1 MESLFE
7 KEEMYWK
14 EKFNADDSLTFLPYN
29 QSPKAA
35 AGPISEGS
43 PDVVSLR
50 LPPAL
55 SERILRLANGSDLAV
70 FMIVLAGVNCL
81 LHTYAKR
88 DNVLVGIPAQT
99 GPGDEPAIHDFLLIK
114 TYINRQNT
122 FKSLLGQV
130 KLAIGEALEN
140 QHLPFRKMTGSL
152 NIETTPE
159 GTPILN
165 TIVTYKNIHKADI
178 QGKAAADTVFQFDSN
193 DNSIGLNVSFNSGR
207 YNCDFIEKAAGHLV
221 QLMSVL
227 LVQPDLE
234 LGGADMLSPYE
245 KQQLLVDFNN
255 TETHYE
261 RKQTIHGLIEEQAAR
276 VPEATAVVFEQERL
290 TYRELN
296 ERANRLARTLRAKG
310 VQPDQLVG
318 LMAGRSL
325 EMVVG
330 ILAVLKSGGAYVPI
344 DPEYPVERIRY
355 LLEDSGAK
363 LLLTQ
368 RRLLDRV
375 PYAGAVLALDDESSY
390 SADGANLEPVSGPDH
405 LAYVIYTSGTT
416 GKPKGVMVEHHGLVS
431 LKSMFR
437 DRLGITETDKVVQF
451 ASLSFDASCWE
462 VYKAL
467 FFGAALYIPTAETI
481 LDNRSFERFMHENG
495 ITAAILPPTYAAYL
509 NPDHMPGLQKLIT
522 GGSAV
527 SAEFVQQWKDKVRYF
542 NAYGPTEASIV
553 TSVWTART
561 DDIGLK
567 SVPIGR
573 PIQNHRIYILDDRLQ
588 LVPAGVEGE
597 LCIAGEGLARGY
609 LNRPELTAEKF
620 VDNPFSPG
628 ERMYRTGDLAR
639 WLPDGNIEYRGR
651 IDHQVKV
658 RGYRIET
665 GEIEE
670 QLLKVP
676 SVQEAIVIAR
686 EEADGQQLCA
696 YFVAQSK
703 LTVSGLKEALAKELP
718 GYMIPAHF
726 VQLLRMPLTPNGKI
740 DRKALPAPEE
750 SAEQSAEYIAPRTL
764 MEVKIAQIWKDV
776 LGLRRVGVKD
786 NFFDLGGSSLS
797 LMRLIQA
804 VYDETGIEVP
814 LNQQFKNLT
823 VEAMAF
829 GSSESGLE
837 TKGQSFI
844 KLNKTGALNVF
855 CFPPGSGFGIG
866 YRELANLLDDR
877 FVLYGTDFIED
888 SESCESMLDDYVD
901 EIVRIQEEAPY
912 VLLGYCFGGNL
923 MFEVAQRME
932 KRGFRVS
939 DLIMVDSWIK
949 ETLTPAE
956 TTESEWQEILE
967 DLSDTEKEMMANP
980 VIRERVSSKVRA
992 TLMYE
997 AQLINRGTVEGHI
1010 HELIAEDS
1018 DAFRLE
1024 HGLPSWRGAAQGT
1037 YTEYKLAGAHEKL
1050 LEPEC
1055 LDGTAKVI
1063 LRILE
1068 EIARRNGASPK
1079 VLHGS

>member
-1 MESLFE
+1 MKSLFE

-29 QSPKAA
+29 PPSKAV
-35 AGPISEGS
+35 GQPNSEEK
-43 PDVVSLR
+43 PDVVSLT
-50 LPPAL
+50 LPPML

-81 LHTYAKR
+81 LHNYARR
-88 DNVLVGIPAQT
+88 DNVLVGIPAAT
-99 GPGDEPAIHDFLLIK
+99 GPGDEPSIHDFLLIK
-114 TYINRQNT
+114 TYINRHST

-159 GTPILN
+159 GTPVLN
-165 TIVTYKNIHKADI
+165 TIVTYKKIHKADI
-178 QGKAAADTVFQFDSN
+178 QGKAAADTVFQFESN
-193 DNSIGLNVSFNSGR
+193 ENSIGMNVSFNSGR
-207 YNCDFIEKAAGHLV
+207 YNRDFIEKAAGHLV

-234 LGGADMLSPYE
+234 FADADMLSPNE
-245 KQQLLVDFNN
+245 KQQLLVDFNH

-261 RKQTIHGLIEEQAAR
+261 REQTIHGLIEEQAAR
-276 VPEATAVVFEQERL
+276 VPDATAVVYEQERL

-296 ERANRLARTLRAKG
+296 ERANRLARTLRAAG

-325 EMVVG
+325 EIAVG
-330 ILAVLKSGGAYVPI
+330 ILAVLKAGGAYVPI
-344 DPEYPVERIRY
+344 DPEYPEERIRY

-375 PYAGAVLALDDESSY
+375 PFEGTVLTLDDDSSY
-390 SADGANLEPVSGPDH
+390 SGDGTNLEPVNGPEH

-416 GKPKGVMVEHHGLVS
+416 GKPKGVMLEHHGLVS
-431 LKSMFR
+431 LKNMFR
-437 DRLGITETDKVVQF
+437 DTLGITETDRVVQF

-462 VYKAL
+462 VFKAL

-481 LDNRSFERFMHENG
+481 LDNRSFQRYMHENG

-509 NPDHMPGLQKLIT
+509 NPDHMPDLQKLIT

-527 SAEFVQQWKDKVRYF
+527 SAEFVQQWRDKVRYF

-553 TSVWTART
+553 TSVWTACT
-561 DDIGLK
+561 GDIGLK

-573 PIQNHRIYILDDRLQ
+573 PIQNHRIYILNDYRQ
-588 LVPAGVEGE
+588 PVPVGVEGE
-597 LCIAGEGLARGY
+597 LCIAGVGLARGY

-628 ERMYRTGDLAR
+628 ERMYRTGDLAK

-703 LTVSGLKEALAKELP
+703 LTAAALKEALAKELP

-750 SAEQSAEYIAPRTL
+750 SAEQAEEYIAPRTL

-776 LGLRRVGVKD
+776 LGLRRVSVKD

-829 GSSESGLE
+829 GSGETGLE
-837 TKGQSFI
+837 KGQSFI
-844 KLNKTGALNVF
+844 KLNKSGALNVF

-877 FVLYGTDFIED
+877 FVLYGTDFKEEA
-888 SESCESMLDDYVD
+888 ESYEEMLDDYID

-932 KRGFRVS
+932 KRGYRVS

-967 DLSDTEKEMMANP
+967 DLSDSEKEMMANP
-980 VIRERVSSKVRA
+980 VIRERVSIKVRA
-992 TLMYE
+992 TLTYE
-997 AQLINRGTVEGHI
+997 AQLLNSGTVEGRI

-1024 HGLPSWRGAAQGT
+1024 QGLPTWRGAAQDT

-1055 LDGTAKVI
+1055 LDGTAEVI

-1068 EIARRNGASPK
+1068 EVAHRNGASSK

>member
-1 MESLFE
+1 MKSLFE

-29 QSPKAA
+29 PPSKAV
-35 AGPISEGS
+35 GQPNSEEK
-43 PDVVSLR
+43 PDVVSLT
-50 LPPAL
+50 LPPML

-81 LHTYAKR
+81 LHNYARR
-88 DNVLVGIPAQT
+88 DNVLVGIPAAT
-99 GPGDEPAIHDFLLIK
+99 GPGDEPSIHDFLLIK
-114 TYINRQNT
+114 TYINRQST

-159 GTPILN
+159 GTPVLN
-165 TIVTYKNIHKADI
+165 TIVTYKKIHKADI
-178 QGKAAADTVFQFDSN
+178 QGKAAADTVFQFESN
-193 DNSIGLNVSFNSGR
+193 ENSIGMNVSFNSGR
-207 YNCDFIEKAAGHLV
+207 YNRDFIEKAAGHLV

-234 LGGADMLSPYE
+234 FGDADMLSPNE
-245 KQQLLVDFNN
+245 KQQLLVDFNH

-261 RKQTIHGLIEEQAAR
+261 REQTIHGLIEEQAAR
-276 VPEATAVVFEQERL
+276 VPDATAVVYEQERL

-296 ERANRLARTLRAKG
+296 ERANRLARTLRGAG

-325 EMVVG
+325 EIAVG
-330 ILAVLKSGGAYVPI
+330 ILAVLKAGGAYVPI
-344 DPEYPVERIRY
+344 DPEYPEERIRY

-375 PYAGAVLALDDESSY
+375 PFKGTVLTLDDDSSY
-390 SADGANLEPVSGPDH
+390 SGDGTNLEPVNGPEH

-416 GKPKGVMVEHHGLVS
+416 GKPKGVMLEHHGLVS
-431 LKSMFR
+431 LKNMFR
-437 DRLGITETDKVVQF
+437 DTLGITEKDRVVQF

-462 VYKAL
+462 VFKAL

-481 LDNRSFERFMHENG
+481 LDNRSFQRYMHENG

-509 NPDHMPGLQKLIT
+509 NPDHMPDLQKLIT

-553 TSVWTART
+553 TSVWTACT
-561 DDIGLK
+561 GDIGLK

-573 PIQNHRIYILDDRLQ
+573 PIQNHRIYILNDYRQ
-588 LVPAGVEGE
+588 PVPVGVEGE
-597 LCIAGEGLARGY
+597 LCIAGVGLARGY
-609 LNRPELTAEKF
+609 FNRPELTAEKF

-628 ERMYRTGDLAR
+628 ERMYRTGDLAK

-686 EEADGQQLCA
+686 EEADGQKLCA
-696 YFVAQSK
+696 YYVAQSK
-703 LTVSGLKEALAKELP
+703 LTAAVLKEALAKELP

-750 SAEQSAEYIAPRTL
+750 SAEQAEEYIAPRTL

-829 GSSESGLE
+829 GSGETGLE
-837 TKGQSFI
+837 KSQSFI
-844 KLNKTGALNVF
+844 KLNKNGALNVF

-877 FVLYGTDFIED
+877 FVLYGTDFKEEAK
-888 SESCESMLDDYVD
+888 SYEEMLDDYID
-901 EIVRIQEEAPY
+901 EIVSIQEEAPY

-932 KRGFRVS
+932 KRGYRVS

-980 VIRERVSSKVRA
+980 VIRERVSIKVRA
-992 TLMYE
+992 TLTYE
-997 AQLINRGTVEGHI
+997 AQLLNSGTVEGRI

-1024 HGLPSWRGAAQGT
+1024 QGLPTWRGAAQDT

-1055 LDGTAKVI
+1055 LNGTAEVI

-1068 EIARRNGASPK
+1068 EVAQRNGASSK

>member
-1 MESLFE
+1 MKSLFE

-29 QSPKAA
+29 PPSKAM
-35 AGPISEGS
+35 GRPNFEKK
-43 PDVVSLR
+43 PDVVSLT
-50 LPPAL
+50 LPPML
-55 SERILRLANGSDLAV
+55 SERILRLANGSDLAF

-81 LHTYAKR
+81 LHTYARR
-88 DNVLVGIPAQT
+88 DNVLVGIPAET

-114 TYINRQNT
+114 TYINRQST

-159 GTPILN
+159 GTPVLN
-165 TIVTYKNIHKADI
+165 TIVTYKKIHKADI
-178 QGKAAADTVFQFDSN
+178 QGKAAADTVFQFESN
-193 DNSIGLNVSFNSGR
+193 ENSIGMNVCFNSGR
-207 YNCDFIEKAAGHLV
+207 YNRDFIEKAAGHLV

-234 LGGADMLSPYE
+234 FGDADMLLPDE
-245 KQQLLVDFNN
+245 KQQLLVDFNH

-261 RKQTIHGLIEEQAAR
+261 REQTIHGLIEEQAAR
-276 VPEATAVVFEQERL
+276 VPDATAVVFEQERL

-296 ERANRLARTLRAKG
+296 ERANRLARTLRAAG

-325 EMVVG
+325 EIAVG
-330 ILAVLKSGGAYVPI
+330 ILAVLKAGGAYVPI
-344 DPEYPVERIRY
+344 DPEYPEERIRY

-375 PYAGAVLALDDESSY
+375 PFEGTVLTFDDESSY
-390 SADGANLEPVSGPDH
+390 SGDGTNLESVNGPEH

-416 GKPKGVMVEHHGLVS
+416 GKPKGVMLEHHGLVS
-431 LKSMFR
+431 LKNMFR
-437 DRLGITETDKVVQF
+437 DTLGITETDRVVQF

-462 VYKAL
+462 VFKAL

-481 LDNRSFERFMHENG
+481 LDNRSFQRYMHENG

-553 TSVWTART
+553 TSVWTAHT

-573 PIQNHRIYILDDRLQ
+573 PIQNHRIYILNDHRQ
-588 LVPAGVEGE
+588 PVPVGVEGE
-597 LCIAGEGLARGY
+597 LCIAGVGLARGY

-676 SVQEAIVIAR
+676 SVQETIVIAR

-703 LTVSGLKEALAKELP
+703 LTAAALKEALAKELP

-750 SAEQSAEYIAPRTL
+750 SAEQAEEYIAPRTL

-829 GSSESGLE
+829 GSGETGLE
-837 TKGQSFI
+837 KGQSFI
-844 KLNKTGALNVF
+844 KLNKNGALNVF

-877 FVLYGTDFIED
+877 FVLYGTDFKEEAD
-888 SESCESMLDDYVD
+888 SYEEMLDDYID

-932 KRGFRVS
+932 KRGYRVS

-980 VIRERVSSKVRA
+980 VIRERVSIKVRA
-992 TLMYE
+992 TLTYE
-997 AQLINRGTVEGHI
+997 AQLLNSGTVEGRI

-1024 HGLPSWRGAAQGT
+1024 QGLPTWRGAAEGT

-1055 LDGTAKVI
+1055 LEGTAEVI

-1068 EIARRNGASPK
+1068 EVAQRNGASSK

>member
-1 MESLFE
+1 MKSLFE

-29 QSPKAA
+29 PPSKAV
-35 AGPISEGS
+35 GRPNSEEK
-43 PDVVSLR
+43 PDVVSLT
-50 LPPAL
+50 LPPVL

-81 LHTYAKR
+81 LHNYARR
-88 DNVLVGIPAQT
+88 DNVIVGIPAAT
-99 GPGDEPAIHDFLLIK
+99 GPGEEPAIHDFLLIK
-114 TYINRQNT
+114 TYINGQST

-152 NIETTPE
+152 NIESTPE
-159 GTPILN
+159 GTPVLN
-165 TIVTYKNIHKADI
+165 TIVTYKKIHKADTP
-178 QGKAAADTVFQFDSN
+178 GEAAADTVFQFESN
-193 DNSIGLNVSFNSGR
+193 ENSIGMNVSFKSGR
-207 YNCDFIEKAAGHLV
+207 YNRDFIEKAAGHLV

-234 LGGADMLSPYE
+234 FGDADMLSPDE
-245 KQQLLVDFNN
+245 KQQLLVDFNR
-255 TETHYE
+255 TEKHYE
-261 RKQTIHGLIEEQAAR
+261 REQTIHGLIEEQAAR
-276 VPEATAVVFEQERL
+276 VPDATAVVYEQERL

-296 ERANRLARTLRAKG
+296 DRANRLARTLRAAG

-325 EMVVG
+325 EIAVG
-330 ILAVLKSGGAYVPI
+330 ILAVLKAGGAYVPI
-344 DPEYPVERIRY
+344 DPEYPEERIRY

-375 PYAGAVLALDDESSY
+375 PFEGTVLTLDDESSY
-390 SADGANLEPVSGPDH
+390 SDDGTNLEPVNGPEH

-416 GKPKGVMVEHHGLVS
+416 GKPKGVMLEHHGLVS
-431 LKSMFR
+431 LKNMFR
-437 DRLGITETDKVVQF
+437 DTLGITETDRVVQF

-462 VYKAL
+462 VFKAL

-481 LDNRSFERFMHENG
+481 LDNRSFQRYMHENR

-509 NPDHMPGLQKLIT
+509 SPDHMPELQKLIT

-553 TSVWTART
+553 TSLWTARA

-573 PIQNHRIYILDDRLQ
+573 PIQNHRIYILNDHWQ
-588 LVPAGVEGE
+588 PVPVGVEGE
-597 LCIAGEGLARGY
+597 LCIAGVGLARGY

-620 VDNPFSPG
+620 VDHPFTPG

-670 QLLKVP
+670 ELLKVP

-686 EEADGQQLCA
+686 VEADGQQLCA

-703 LTVSGLKEALAKELP
+703 LTAAALKEALAKELP

-750 SAEQSAEYIAPRTL
+750 SAEQAEEYIAPRTL

-829 GSSESGLE
+829 ESGETGLE
-837 TKGQSFI
+837 KGQSFI
-844 KLNKTGALNVF
+844 KLNKNGDLNVF

-877 FVLYGTDFIED
+877 FVLYGTDFKEEA
-888 SESCESMLDDYVD
+888 ESYEEMLDDYIY

-932 KRGFRVS
+932 KRGYRVS

-980 VIRERVSSKVRA
+980 VIRERVSTKVRA
-992 TLMYE
+992 TLAYE
-997 AQLINRGTVEGHI
+997 AQLLNSGTVEGHI

-1024 HGLPSWRGAAQGT
+1024 QGLPTWRGAARGT

-1055 LDGTAKVI
+1055 LDGTAEVI

-1068 EIARRNGASPK
+1068 EVAQRNGASSK

>member
-1 MESLFE
+1 MKSLFE
-7 KEEMYWK
+7 KEEAYWK
-14 EKFNADDSLTFLPYN
+14 QKFNAEDSLTFLPYN
-29 QSPKAA
+29 P
-35 AGPISEGS
+35 PSEIMDRPDS
-43 PDVVSLR
+43 EEKPDVVSLT
-50 LPPAL
+50 LPPEL
-55 SERILRLANGSDLAV
+55 SGRILRLANGSDLAV

-81 LHTYAKR
+81 LHIYAR
-88 DNVLVGIPAQT
+88 RENVLVGIPADT
-99 GPGDEPAIHDFLLIK
+99 GNGEEPAIHDFLLIK
-114 TYINRQNT
+114 TYINRDST

-130 KLAIGEALEN
+130 KPAIGEALEN
-140 QHLPFRKMTGSL
+140 QQLPFRKMTEAL
-152 NIETTPE
+152 NIEIAPE
-159 GTPILN
+159 GIPVLN
-165 TIVTYKNIHKADI
+165 TIVTYKKIHKADI
-178 QGKAAADTVFQFDSN
+178 QGKAAADTVFEFDLSG
-193 DNSIGLNVSFNSGR
+193 DSIRMNVCFNGR
-207 YNCDFIEKAAGHLV
+207 RYDPGFIEKAAAHLV
-221 QLMSVL
+221 QLLSVL
-227 LVQPDLE
+227 LFQPDLE
-234 LGGADMLSPYE
+234 LGKADMLTPSE
-245 KQQLLVDFNN
+245 KHRLLAEFND
-255 TETHYE
+255 TETDYD
-261 RKQTIHGLIEEQAAR
+261 RDQTIHGLIEEQAAR
-276 VPEATAVVFEQERL
+276 VPDATAVVYEQEHL

-296 ERANRLARTLRAKG
+296 ERANRLARTLRAAG

-325 EMVVG
+325 EIAVG
-330 ILAVLKSGGAYVPI
+330 ILAVLKAGGAYVPI
-344 DPEYPVERIRY
+344 DPEYPEERIRY

-368 RRLLDRV
+368 GRLLDRV
-375 PYAGAVLALDDESSY
+375 PFEGTVLTLDDESSY
-390 SADGANLEPVSGPDH
+390 SGDGTNLEPVNGPDH

-431 LKSMFR
+431 LKNMFR
-437 DRLGITETDKVVQF
+437 DTLGITETDRIVQF

-462 VYKAL
+462 VFKAL

-481 LDNRSFERFMHENG
+481 LDNRSFQRYMNDNG

-509 NPDHMPGLQKLIT
+509 NPDHMPELQKLIT

-553 TSVWTART
+553 TSVWTAGNG
-561 DDIGLK
+561 DNGLK
-567 SVPIGR
+567 PIPIGR
-573 PIQNHRIYILDDRLQ
+573 PIQNHRIYILDDHLQ

-620 VDNPFSPG
+620 VENPFSPG

-670 QLLKVP
+670 RLLQVP

-703 LTVSGLKEALAKELP
+703 LTAGGLKEALAKVLP

-726 VQLLRMPLTPNGKI
+726 VQLVRMPLTPNGKI

-750 SAEQSAEYIAPRTL
+750 SAEEPAEYIAPRTL
-764 MEVKIAQIWKDV
+764 LEVKIAQIWKDV
-776 LGLRRVGVKD
+776 LGLRRISVKD

-797 LMRLIQA
+797 LMRLIQTI
-804 VYDETGIEVP
+804 YDETGIEVP

-823 VEAMAF
+823 VEAMAL
-829 GSSESGLE
+829 GSGESGLE
-837 TKGQSFI
+837 IKGQSFI
-844 KLNKTGALNVF
+844 KLNKSGAMNVF

-888 SESCESMLDDYVD
+888 SESYEAMLDGYVD
-901 EIVRIQEEAPY
+901 EIVRLQEEAPY

-949 ETLTPAE
+949 ETLTPLE
-956 TTESEWQEILE
+956 TTDSEWQEILE
-967 DLSDTEKEMMANP
+967 DLSESEKELMANP
-980 VIRERVSSKVRA
+980 VIRERVGSKVRA

-1024 HGLPSWRGAAQGT
+1024 HGLPSWRGAAAGI

-1055 LDGTAKVI
+1055 LDGTAEVI

-1068 EIARRNGASPK
+1068 EIARRSGASTK

>member
-1 MESLFE
+1 MKSLFE

-29 QSPKAA
+29 PPSKAV
-35 AGPISEGS
+35 GRPNSEEK
-43 PDVVSLR
+43 PDVVSFT
-50 LPPAL
+50 LPPML
-55 SERILRLANGSDLAV
+55 SERILRLANGSDLAF
-70 FMIVLAGVNCL
+70 FMIMLAGVNCL
-81 LHTYAKR
+81 LHTYARR
-88 DNVLVGIPAQT
+88 DNVLVGIPAET
-99 GPGDEPAIHDFLLIK
+99 GTGDEPAIHDFLLIK
-114 TYINRQNT
+114 TYINRHST

-159 GTPILN
+159 GTPVLN
-165 TIVTYKNIHKADI
+165 TIVTYKKIHNADI
-178 QGKAAADTVFQFDSN
+178 QGKAAADTVFQFESN
-193 DNSIGLNVSFNSGR
+193 ENSIGMNVSFNSGR
-207 YNCDFIEKAAGHLV
+207 YSRDFIEKAAGHLV

-234 LGGADMLSPYE
+234 FGDADMLSPNE
-245 KQQLLVDFNN
+245 KQQLLVDFNH

-276 VPEATAVVFEQERL
+276 VPDATAVVFEQERL

-296 ERANRLARTLRAKG
+296 ERANRLARSLRAAG

-325 EMVVG
+325 EIAVG
-330 ILAVLKSGGAYVPI
+330 ILAVLKAGGAYVPI
-344 DPEYPVERIRY
+344 DPEYPEERIRY

-375 PYAGAVLALDDESSY
+375 PFEGTILTLDDESSY
-390 SADGANLEPVSGPDH
+390 SGDGTNLEPVNGPEH

-416 GKPKGVMVEHHGLVS
+416 GKPKGVMLEHHGLVS
-431 LKSMFR
+431 LKNMFR
-437 DRLGITETDKVVQF
+437 DTLGITETDRVVQF

-462 VYKAL
+462 VFKAL

-481 LDNRSFERFMHENG
+481 LDNRSFQRYMQENG

-553 TSVWTART
+553 TSVWTACT
-561 DDIGLK
+561 GDIGLK

-573 PIQNHRIYILDDRLQ
+573 PIQNHRIYILNDHRQ
-588 LVPAGVEGE
+588 PVPVGVEGE
-597 LCIAGEGLARGY
+597 LCIAGVGLARGY

-620 VDNPFSPG
+620 VDNPFTPG

-703 LTVSGLKEALAKELP
+703 LTAAALKEALAKEMP

-750 SAEQSAEYIAPRTL
+750 GAEQAEEYIAPRTL

-776 LGLRRVGVKD
+776 LGLWRVGVKD

-829 GSSESGLE
+829 GSGETGLE
-837 TKGQSFI
+837 KGQSFI
-844 KLNKTGALNVF
+844 KLNKNGALNVF

-877 FVLYGTDFIED
+877 FVLYGTDFKEEA
-888 SESCESMLDDYVD
+888 ESYEEMLDDYID

-932 KRGFRVS
+932 KRGYGVS

-980 VIRERVSSKVRA
+980 VIRERVSIKVRA
-992 TLMYE
+992 TLTYE
-997 AQLINRGTVEGHI
+997 AQLLNSGTVEGRI

-1024 HGLPSWRGAAQGT
+1024 QGLPTWRGAAEGT

-1055 LDGTAKVI
+1055 LEGTAEVI

-1068 EIARRNGASPK
+1068 EVAQRNGASSK

>member
-1 MESLFE
+1 MKSLFE

-29 QSPKAA
+29 PPSKAV
-35 AGPISEGS
+35 GQPNSEEK
-43 PDVVSLR
+43 PDVVSLT
-50 LPPAL
+50 LPPML

-81 LHTYAKR
+81 LHTYARR
-88 DNVLVGIPAQT
+88 DNVLVGMPAAT
-99 GPGDEPAIHDFLLIK
+99 GPGDEPSIHDFLLIK
-114 TYINRQNT
+114 TYINRQST

-140 QHLPFRKMTGSL
+140 QHLPFRKMIGSL

-159 GTPILN
+159 GTPVLN
-165 TIVTYKNIHKADI
+165 TIVTYKKIHKADI
-178 QGKAAADTVFQFDSN
+178 QGKAAADTVFQFESN
-193 DNSIGLNVSFNSGR
+193 ENSIGMNVSFNSGR
-207 YNCDFIEKAAGHLV
+207 YNRDFIEKAAGHLV

-234 LGGADMLSPYE
+234 FGDADMLSPNE
-245 KQQLLVDFNN
+245 KQQLLVDFNH

-261 RKQTIHGLIEEQAAR
+261 REQTIHGLIEEQAAR
-276 VPEATAVVFEQERL
+276 VPDATAVVFEQERL

-296 ERANRLARTLRAKG
+296 ERANRLARMLRAAG
-310 VQPDQLVG
+310 VRPDQLVG

-325 EMVVG
+325 EIAVG
-330 ILAVLKSGGAYVPI
+330 ILAVLKAGGAYVPI
-344 DPEYPVERIRY
+344 DPEYPEERIRY

-375 PYAGAVLALDDESSY
+375 PFEGTVLTLDDESSY
-390 SADGANLEPVSGPDH
+390 SGDGTNLEPVNGAEH

-416 GKPKGVMVEHHGLVS
+416 GKPKGVMLEHHGLVS
-431 LKSMFR
+431 LKNMFR
-437 DRLGITETDKVVQF
+437 DTLGITETDRVVQF

-462 VYKAL
+462 VFKAL

-481 LDNRSFERFMHENG
+481 LDNRSFQRYMHENG

-509 NPDHMPGLQKLIT
+509 NPDHMPDLQKLIT

-527 SAEFVQQWKDKVRYF
+527 SAEFVQQWKDKARYF

-553 TSVWTART
+553 TSVWTACT
-561 DDIGLK
+561 GDIGLK

-573 PIQNHRIYILDDRLQ
+573 PIQNHRIYILNDYRQ
-588 LVPAGVEGE
+588 PVPVGVEGE
-597 LCIAGEGLARGY
+597 LCIAGVGLARGY

-703 LTVSGLKEALAKELP
+703 LTAAALKEALAKELP

-750 SAEQSAEYIAPRTL
+750 SAEQAEEYIAPRTL

-829 GSSESGLE
+829 GSGETGLE
-837 TKGQSFI
+837 KGQSFI
-844 KLNKTGALNVF
+844 KLNKNGALNVF

-877 FVLYGTDFIED
+877 FVLYGTDFKEEA
-888 SESCESMLDDYVD
+888 ESYEEMLDDYID
-901 EIVRIQEEAPY
+901 EIVSIQEEAPY

-932 KRGFRVS
+932 KRGYRVS

-949 ETLTPAE
+949 ETLTPVE

-980 VIRERVSSKVRA
+980 VIRERVSIKVRA
-992 TLMYE
+992 TLTYE
-997 AQLINRGTVEGHI
+997 AQLLNSGTVEGRI

-1024 HGLPSWRGAAQGT
+1024 QGLPTWRGAAQDT

-1055 LDGTAKVI
+1055 LDGTAEVI

-1068 EIARRNGASPK
+1068 EVAHRNGASPK

>member
-1 MESLFE
+1 MKSLFE

-29 QSPKAA
+29 PPSKAV
-35 AGPISEGS
+35 GQPNSEEK
-43 PDVVSLR
+43 PDVVSLT
-50 LPPAL
+50 LPPML

-81 LHTYAKR
+81 LHTYARR
-88 DNVLVGIPAQT
+88 DNVLVGIPAAT
-99 GPGDEPAIHDFLLIK
+99 GPGDEPSIHDFLLIK
-114 TYINRQNT
+114 TYINRQST

-140 QHLPFRKMTGSL
+140 QHLPFRKMIGSL

-159 GTPILN
+159 GTPVLN
-165 TIVTYKNIHKADI
+165 TIVTYKKIHKADI
-178 QGKAAADTVFQFDSN
+178 QGKAAADAVFQFESN
-193 DNSIGLNVSFNSGR
+193 ENSIGMNVSFNSGR
-207 YNCDFIEKAAGHLV
+207 YNRDFIEKAAGHLV

-234 LGGADMLSPYE
+234 FGDADMLSPNE
-245 KQQLLVDFNN
+245 KQQLLVDFNL

-261 RKQTIHGLIEEQAAR
+261 REQTIHGLIEEQAAR
-276 VPEATAVVFEQERL
+276 VPDATAVVFEQERL

-296 ERANRLARTLRAKG
+296 ERANRLARTLRAAG

-325 EMVVG
+325 EIAVG
-330 ILAVLKSGGAYVPI
+330 ILAVLKAGGAYVPI
-344 DPEYPVERIRY
+344 DPEYPEERIRY

-368 RRLLDRV
+368 RRLRDRV
-375 PYAGAVLALDDESSY
+375 PFEGTVLTLDDESSY
-390 SADGANLEPVSGPDH
+390 SDDGTNLEPVNGPEH

-416 GKPKGVMVEHHGLVS
+416 GKPKGVMLEHHGLVS
-431 LKSMFR
+431 LKNMFR
-437 DRLGITETDKVVQF
+437 DTLGITETDRVVQF

-462 VYKAL
+462 VFKAL

-481 LDNRSFERFMHENG
+481 LDNRSFQRYMHENG

-509 NPDHMPGLQKLIT
+509 NPDHMPDLQKLIT

-553 TSVWTART
+553 TSVWTACT
-561 DDIGLK
+561 GDIGLK

-573 PIQNHRIYILDDRLQ
+573 PIQNHRIYILNDHRQ
-588 LVPAGVEGE
+588 PVPVGVEGE
-597 LCIAGEGLARGY
+597 LCIAGVGLARGY

-703 LTVSGLKEALAKELP
+703 LTAAALKEALAKELP

-750 SAEQSAEYIAPRTL
+750 SAEQAEEYIAPRTL

-776 LGLRRVGVKD
+776 LGLQRVGVKD

-829 GSSESGLE
+829 GSGETGLE
-837 TKGQSFI
+837 KSQSFI
-844 KLNKTGALNVF
+844 KLNKNGALNVF

-877 FVLYGTDFIED
+877 FVLYGTDFKEEA
-888 SESCESMLDDYVD
+888 ESYEEMLDDYID

-932 KRGFRVS
+932 KRGYRVS

-980 VIRERVSSKVRA
+980 VIRERVSTKVRA
-992 TLMYE
+992 TLTYE
-997 AQLINRGTVEGHI
+997 AQLLNSGTVEGRI

-1024 HGLPSWRGAAQGT
+1024 QGLPTWRGAAQDT

-1055 LDGTAKVI
+1055 LDGTAEVI

-1068 EIARRNGASPK
+1068 EVAHRNGASSK